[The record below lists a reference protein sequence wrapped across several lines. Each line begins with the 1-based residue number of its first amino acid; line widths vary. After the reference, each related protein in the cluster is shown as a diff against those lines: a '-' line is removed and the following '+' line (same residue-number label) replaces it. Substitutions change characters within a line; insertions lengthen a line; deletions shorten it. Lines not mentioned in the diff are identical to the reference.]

1 MCRGDGEDDD
11 EDAFGD
17 LDRDEQSLRNR
28 SCLPVFLS
36 TSDSSYS
43 SSSHLALWGVSTG
56 DSPVPTITRLK
67 SNYTL
72 CHRSDG
78 RLPHTLVN
86 SVSMSLIILQE
97 LTEKNLRGFLLL
109 ISFFAQV

>member
-11 EDAFGD
+11 ENAFGD
-17 LDRDEQSLRNR
+17 LDRDEQSLRN
-28 SCLPVFLS
+28 LPVFLS
-36 TSDSSYS
+36 KSDSPF

-78 RLPHTLVN
+78 RLLHTLVN

-97 LTEKNLRGFLLL
+97 PTEKNLRGFLLL

>member
-36 TSDSSYS
+36 TSDSSF
-43 SSSHLALWGVSTG
+43 SSHLALWGVSTG

-78 RLPHTLVN
+78 
-86 SVSMSLIILQE
+86 
-97 LTEKNLRGFLLL
+97 
-109 ISFFAQV
+109 

>member
-1 MCRGDGEDDD
+1 MCRGDGEGDD
-11 EDAFGD
+11 EDAFAD

-28 SCLPVFLS
+28 SCPPVFLS
-36 TSDSSYS
+36 TSSSS
-43 SSSHLALWGVSTG
+43 FSSHLALWGVSTG

-78 RLPHTLVN
+78 RLLHTLVN

-97 LTEKNLRGFLLL
+97 PTEKNLRGFLLL

>member
-1 MCRGDGEDDD
+1 MCRGSGEDDD

-17 LDRDEQSLRNR
+17 LDRDEQSLRN
-28 SCLPVFLS
+28 PVFLS
-36 TSDSSYS
+36 TSDSSFS

-78 RLPHTLVN
+78 RLLHTLVN

-97 LTEKNLRGFLLL
+97 LAEKNLRGFLLL